1 MTYRPTAHPRPVRSF
16 VRREGRITPAQ
27 QRALEALLAR
37 YAVPASTGQLEPERL
52 FGRRAPLCVEIG
64 CGTGTVLAA
73 LAARNPG
80 NDYIGIEVYRP
91 GLGQLLNTVE
101 RLGLGNVRVTSN
113 DAVEVLAERLPPRSL
128 EQLHVYFPDPW
139 PKKRHHKRRLLNAPF
154 LQLAA
159 GRLAGHG
166 RLFIATDWQD
176 YADGIELAFAQVPGL
191 ALLAR
196 DLRPAWRPVSRF
208 EARASREGRPVRE
221 FMLAPA

>member
-1 MTYRPTAHPRPVRSF
+1 MTSRPTAHPRPVRSF

-27 QRALEALLAR
+27 QRGLEALLAR
-37 YAVPASTGQLEPERL
+37 YALPPSTAQLEPQHL
-52 FGRRAPLCVEIG
+52 FSRRAPLCVEIG
-64 CGTGTVLAA
+64 CGTGTVLSA
-73 LAARNPG
+73 LAAANPG

-91 GLGQLLNTVE
+91 GLGQLLNAVE
-101 RLGLGNVRVTSN
+101 HLGLTNVRVTSE
-113 DAVEVLAERLPPRSL
+113 DAVEVLAERLPPQSL

-154 LQLAA
+154 LQMAA
-159 GRLAGHG
+159 GRLAAHG

-176 YADGIELAFAQVPGL
+176 YADGIELALAQVPAL

-208 EARASREGRPVRE
+208 EARANREGRAVRE